1 MEGRN
6 EEFHI
11 NKLLEETENEVW
23 GGESSDDEPA
33 NLEVTEHESNTEQS
47 DEDELVSNVLAE
59 EGTIDHNVQNIQS
72 EDSDSNEVTHAD
84 QCRIELNM

>member
-33 NLEVTEHESNTEQS
+33 NLEVIEHESNTEQS
-47 DEDELVSNVLAE
+47 DEDELVSKY
-59 EGTIDHNVQNIQS
+59 
-72 EDSDSNEVTHAD
+72 
-84 QCRIELNM
+84 

>member
-33 NLEVTEHESNTEQS
+33 NLEIIEHESNTEQS
-47 DEDELVSNVLAE
+47 DEDELVSNVLF
-59 EGTIDHNVQNIQS
+59 
-72 EDSDSNEVTHAD
+72 
-84 QCRIELNM
+84 